1 MIEMFRAIGFHVPD
15 EATYNKLAETAEALG
30 EETRIDRR
38 GATLHGRCWRVGD
51 GLEIWTVL
59 RESRD
64 GLFYVDCRPAF
75 RPRYMHA
82 LGPWELVEY
91 EEEGEAVVEG
101 RIGRGTSPVSFEL
114 QNLTELET
122 ETFLSPRLTVG
133 LAGLAYDLKPADAD
147 ATLGLRA
154 SDREGAAPPPDGNDY
169 VVVGRAEKCLPI
181 VNPLTGARLLWLHLN
196 AGDVRLEV
204 VASGEGGE
212 VPAGAVIEAEVWLQ
226 GYVLTEDT
234 VKARY
239 EGRDPEWE
247 MSEAW
252 SLLRRGN

>member
-15 EATYNKLAETAEALG
+15 EAAYNTLAETAEALG

-38 GATLHGRCWRVGD
+38 GATLHGRCWRVGY

-75 RPRYMHA
+75 RPKYVHA

-91 EEEGEAVVEG
+91 EEDGEAVVEG

-114 QNLTELET
+114 QNLTELAS
-122 ETFLSPRLTVG
+122 ETFLSPRLNVG
-133 LAGLAYDLKPADAD
+133 VAGLAYDLKPA
-147 ATLGLRA
+147 ATDRPLGLRA

-169 VVVGRAEKCLPI
+169 VVVGRVEKCVPL
-181 VNPLTGARLLWLHLN
+181 VNPLTSANLHWLHLN

-204 VASGEGGE
+204 VANSEGRDLAPGD
-212 VPAGAVIEAEVWLQ
+212 VLEAEVWLQ